1 MPVAFRDLSV
11 RSIHETLLANA
22 SCCNSWVD
30 ALINYTLYQKQ
41 IKFSVWVCMHACSE
55 DSEKPLEQLGI
66 IVSPRET
73 G

>member
-41 IKFSVWVCMHACSE
+41 IKSSE

-66 IVSPRET
+66 INCFPQRNRLRCL
-73 G
+73 